1 MVPGNQPIQNGPK
14 MNMDAMVAFG
24 IASAALVGSTFA
36 SNPHV
41 ALACQLIGGELTAL
55 AVAFHLDGK

>member
-1 MVPGNQPIQNGPK
+1 

-36 SNPHV
+36 SDPHV